1 MKKDAGYTLVELVV
15 MVIIQA
21 MLATIAL
28 PKFINIKQDAPS
40 VSTSKAVVSVSTSKA
55 VVSVST
61 SKDIAQRDEAYRRS
75 QLKQILHKS
84 T

>member
-28 PKFINIKQDAPS
+28 SKFINIKQDAP
-40 VSTSKAVVSVSTSKA
+40 
-55 VVSVST
+55 SVST

>member
-1 MKKDAGYTLVELVV
+1 MKKDAGYTLVELVM

-40 VSTSKAVVSVSTSKA
+40 VSTSKAVVSVSTSK
-55 VVSVST
+55 
-61 SKDIAQRDEAYRRS
+61 DIAQRDEAYRRS